1 MKRLLLKTQSG
12 YQMAILPI
20 DLQILYGQLEKV
32 SKTVVQQQG
41 AHLQNVLND
50 EKTAQKLQEKKN
62 AVQETTMTE
71 DGLSAV
77 HERKEGRDQSFGE
90 GKEKNKEQDDQAVEN
105 TREIIKDPSL
115 GKNIDISG

>member
-12 YQMAILPI
+12 YHMAILPI

-50 EKTAQKLQEKKN
+50 EKTAQKLQEKKT

-71 DGLSAV
+71 DGLNAV
-77 HERKEGRDQSFGE
+77 HERKEGRDQSSGE
-90 GKEKNKEQDDQAVEN
+90 GKEKNNEQEAPALED

>member
-1 MKRLLLKTQSG
+1 
-12 YQMAILPI
+12 MAILPI